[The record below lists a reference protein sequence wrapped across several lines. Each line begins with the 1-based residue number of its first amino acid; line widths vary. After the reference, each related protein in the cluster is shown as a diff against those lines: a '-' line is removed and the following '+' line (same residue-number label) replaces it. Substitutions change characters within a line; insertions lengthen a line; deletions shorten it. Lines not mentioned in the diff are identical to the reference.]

1 MLLLIMLVALAAAS
15 MLLRRGRRM
24 LYIASF
30 IAGGLLV
37 AGLIVWLINICDSE
51 MRSADRSEQP

>member
-1 MLLLIMLVALAAAS
+1 MLLLIPLAALVAAS
-15 MLLRRGRRM
+15 MISLWGRRM

-30 IAGGLLV
+30 FAGLLV
-37 AGLIVWLINICDSE
+37 AGLIVWLISICDSE